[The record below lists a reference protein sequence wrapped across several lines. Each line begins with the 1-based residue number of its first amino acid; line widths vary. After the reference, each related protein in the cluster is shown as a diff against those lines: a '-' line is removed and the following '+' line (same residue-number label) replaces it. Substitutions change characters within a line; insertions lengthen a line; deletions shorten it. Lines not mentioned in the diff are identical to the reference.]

1 MSETARVTKRER
13 TTLHEKP
20 AQGEAA
26 RKAIES
32 ILDEGVFC
40 FVALVGEDGQ
50 PYAFPTLYG
59 RDGDAIYLHGGKQS
73 HVEKTAIEGKPICA
87 TVALLDGYAF
97 ARANIEH
104 HAHYRSVMI
113 FGTPTQVTEVKARRH
128 AMHVIVNHVAAGLW
142 EGTRAPNEEELG
154 EPAIMRL
161 DLDTASAKVSEKLP
175 MDTKP
180 DLASDHWAGMISFH
194 TSTTAKPAP
203 DLKPGIATPDYV
215 PQGPY
220 PRRI

>member
-1 MSETARVTKRER
+1 MSDEKRVPKGER

-20 AQGEAA
+20 GRSEAS
-26 RKAIES
+26 RRAIET

-40 FVALVGEDGQ
+40 FVALVGPDGQ
-50 PYAFPTLYG
+50 PYGFPVLYG
-59 RDGDAIYLHGGKQS
+59 RDGNAIYLHGGKES
-73 HVEKTAIEGKPICA
+73 HVEKTAIDGKPICA
-87 TVALLDGYAF
+87 TVALLDGFAF

-113 FGTPTQVTEVKARRH
+113 FGTPTQVIEVEERRH
-128 AMHVIVNHVAAGLW
+128 AMEVLVNHVSPGLW

-161 DLDTASAKVSEKLP
+161 DLNNASAKISEKLP
-175 MDTKP
+175 MDTKA
-180 DLASDHWAGMISFH
+180 DLATDHWAGMLAFH
-194 TSTTAKPAP
+194 TSATAKPAP
-203 DLKPGIATPDYV
+203 DLKSGIATPEYV
-215 PQGPY
+215 PKGPY

>member
-1 MSETARVTKRER
+1 MSENARVTKRER

-59 RDGDAIYLHGGKQS
+59 RDDDAIYLHGGKQS
-73 HVEKTAIEGKPICA
+73 HVEKTAIEGKAICA

-113 FGTPTQVTEVKARRH
+113 FGTPTQVTEVEARRH
-128 AMHVIVNHVAAGLW
+128 AMPARRRAVPARRRVVPAGWHVAVRQLVATAASSRRSDEAAVFRRHTRPVRIRPATRCAAG
-142 EGTRAPNEEELG
+142 
-154 EPAIMRL
+154 
-161 DLDTASAKVSEKLP
+161 
-175 MDTKP
+175 
-180 DLASDHWAGMISFH
+180 
-194 TSTTAKPAP
+194 
-203 DLKPGIATPDYV
+203 
-215 PQGPY
+215 
-220 PRRI
+220 